1 MTRTS
6 SRSHAHAPVVPL
18 RHGPASRPRIG
29 LAEVQGALA
38 LDLDSVALRAPD
50 LTSDGA
56 AERRDGSAAP
66 VVPISQAGEL
76 ARQRH
81 LQGEVW
87 AQRYLQ
93 AAVEIAGGARP
104 PSQLVRWSTRS
115 VHEDLRRRA
124 VLVARAAGAQAGQHR
139 PHPAR
144 PHLVSVRSSVIRH
157 GVLETWAHVRYGERS
172 RAVAARFE
180 LRQGRWCCTALEFA

>member
-1 MTRTS
+1 MTRTTH
-6 SRSHAHAPVVPL
+6 RPRAHAPVVPL
-18 RHGPASRPRIG
+18 RPGPAARSAVG
-29 LAEVQGALA
+29 LSDVQGSLA
-38 LDLDSVALRAPD
+38 LDLHAVSLRAPQVD
-50 LTSDGA
+50 ADR
-56 AERRDGSAAP
+56 AEAQ
-66 VVPISQAGEL
+66 VVPIAQAGEL

-104 PSQLVRWSTRS
+104 PSQLVRWSTRE
-115 VHEDLRRRA
+115 VHEDLVRRA
-124 VLVARAAGAQAGQHR
+124 VLVSRAAGSGAGQHR

-144 PHLVSVRSSVIRH
+144 PHLVSVRSSVIRP